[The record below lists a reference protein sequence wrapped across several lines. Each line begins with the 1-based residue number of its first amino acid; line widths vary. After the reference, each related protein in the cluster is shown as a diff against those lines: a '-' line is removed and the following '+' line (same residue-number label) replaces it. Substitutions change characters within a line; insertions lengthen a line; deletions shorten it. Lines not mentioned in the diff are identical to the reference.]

1 MHPSGSPLSPILG
14 VPRGYL
20 SGSSCPRTGL
30 GPGRKSAAISVGWS
44 QHNTAT
50 EDVQAL
56 GHAPG
61 GAGFAAAWP
70 RPHDGCGK
78 VTLDLHN
85 IYDRSEEIE
94 RALRPIIKQ
103 TVAKKALID
112 KIIPGKGFGQRPC
125 CAAACEGRARSRA
138 VDRVPS
144 GPG

>member
-1 MHPSGSPLSPILG
+1 
-14 VPRGYL
+14 
-20 SGSSCPRTGL
+20 
-30 GPGRKSAAISVGWS
+30 
-44 QHNTAT
+44 
-50 EDVQAL
+50 
-56 GHAPG
+56 
-61 GAGFAAAWP
+61 
-70 RPHDGCGK
+70 

-138 VDRVPS
+138 VDRVPPAQVNEVS
-144 GPG
+144 CQLGVPVAAVRIPCADLARRSA